1 MKRILALVA
10 GAVLA
15 VPFVAMAT
23 PALASV
29 IGDPI
34 PNPRPATAPV
44 TVPGV
49 PGGPTAHPVAA
60 PPPPINGCTVT
71 VNGEKK
77 HGTWSSGGG
86 WCCPGA
92 EGTPNE
98 SCYSCTE
105 YTCQSGWR
113 FAGPDLPPAQFE
125 PAVP

>member
-15 VPFVAMAT
+15 VPFVAFAT

-29 IGDPI
+29 VGDPHPI
-34 PNPRPATAPV
+34 ATTATATAV
-44 TVPGV
+44 VKPG
-49 PGGPTAHPVAA
+49 
-60 PPPPINGCTVT
+60 PPINGCTVT

-98 SCYSCTE
+98 SCYSCE
-105 YTCQSGWR
+105 AYTCQNGWK
-113 FAGPDLPPAQFE
+113 FAGPDLPPGE
-125 PAVP
+125 IVPWVP